1 MIAVKIYMR
10 HEKCWKTWVKNRGA
24 ELFQHK
30 HYCVEENSYKQTII
44 LSLALSVMVLLEA
57 CSDKCV

>member
-1 MIAVKIYMR
+1 MLENLGEEQR
-10 HEKCWKTWVKNRGA
+10 A

-30 HYCVEENSYKQTII
+30 HYCVWENSYKQTII
-44 LSLALSVMVLLEA
+44 LSLVLSVMVLLGA